1 MPIPI
6 VKCGDRVI
14 ELGPSLVS
22 VKCEAC
28 GKEYAQPVLRLE
40 WFSGGS
46 RIFVSGTCCDDR
58 KLVAVL
64 EPVAARSKGD
74 DQDRD
79 QGEVVE
85 IRL

>member
-28 GKEYAQPVLRLE
+28 GKEYAEPILTIE
-40 WFSGGS
+40 WFEGGS
-46 RIFVSGTCCDDR
+46 RTSVTGTCCDDR
-58 KLVAVL
+58 KLVASL

-74 DQDRD
+74 DQDRE
-79 QGEVVE
+79 QGEAVE